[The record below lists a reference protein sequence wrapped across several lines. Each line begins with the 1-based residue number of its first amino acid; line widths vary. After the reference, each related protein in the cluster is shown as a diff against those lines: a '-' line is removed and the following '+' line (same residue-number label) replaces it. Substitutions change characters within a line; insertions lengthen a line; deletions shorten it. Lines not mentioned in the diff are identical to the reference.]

1 MINGHCWLGQNK
13 IWGNTPN
20 LNLRD
25 NFFIHFVSQK
35 LILTL
40 NFKNMKHLNFFKNES
55 YGKETPIEVIQ
66 IHPSVKSII
75 KSKKLANIEYTMK
88 IEGQFNPVLGNWID
102 GVFYITDGV
111 ARYEVAKSLGW
122 KTLKCL
128 DMNISDDDIIKKR
141 MISNQKAQVSYT
153 EMANSAEHLLGII
166 GKSQGKK
173 RESMGFNDFDNDENY
188 GTVGMDR
195 FQAVIHLLN
204 LPIGSSSLR
213 KLMAVY
219 WYDQKDNNLGLMD
232 GIDSQLFSVDQAYRL
247 IKKDEKIQEK
257 NLLKE
262 WRIKA
267 IENTDVWSKVFHE
280 SSDDLSNLKEYRPN
294 FAMFSPP
301 YWKMKEYRNQGE
313 MKYGQE
319 PTVEDYINNCRKFI
333 MSLIDIMDENGVIAI
348 VIGESYQ
355 GGFKSVLARYELMLE
370 ERLDI
375 IGKCP
380 WIKENPTPSK
390 VDGFFRPADETVFI
404 CKLKGG
410 NHVFNPKM
418 TPTKDGKKG
427 IKNSHKSKNGGIRVF
442 LQDEERVIT
451 NVIETPVCNPNEYK
465 KYDPNF
471 THDAPCP
478 MEVYQT
484 IVESYTLPGMTA
496 IDIHC
501 GAGQGLEV
509 FSQNGLNSLGVDID
523 IESVEFCRKRMSMVL
538 GDDTSN
544 DELQMAA

>member
-1 MINGHCWLGQNK
+1 MMI
-13 IWGNTPN
+13 
-20 LNLRD
+20 
-25 NFFIHFVSQK
+25 
-35 LILTL
+35 TL
-40 NFKNMKHLNFFKNES
+40 NPQEVDI
-55 YGKETPIEVIQ
+55 PIEN
-66 IHPSVKSII
+66 II
-75 KSKKLANIEYTMK
+75 PHTEIPLLNKEKKMDHIEYTMK
-88 IEGQFNPVLGNWID
+88 RFGQVTPILGNFED
-102 GVFYITDGV
+102 GIFYVVDGIV
-111 ARYEVAKSLGW
+111 RLEIAKKLGH
-122 KTLKCL
+122 KTLRCL
-128 DMNISDDDIIKKR
+128 PINISKEDVVKFR
-141 MISNQKAQVSYT
+141 LTSNQRAKMSYS
-153 EMANSAEHLLGII
+153 EMVKYAEHMLELV
-166 GKSQGKK
+166 GKTQGKK
-173 RESMGFNDFDNDENY
+173 KELLGFEDFDNEDHH
-188 GTVGMDR
+188 GLVGKDR
-195 FQAVIHLLN
+195 FELTCHLLD
-204 LPIGSSSLR
+204 LPIKGSSLR
-213 KLMAVY
+213 KLMDIH
-219 WYDQKDNNLGLMD
+219 WHEEKDDDSLGLIEGLDNNL
-232 GIDSQLFSVDQAYRL
+232 FSLDAAHRL
-247 IKKDEKIQEK
+247 VKKDKKIQEK
-257 NLLKE
+257 NLFKE
-262 WRIKA
+262 WRKNEISNQA
-267 IENTDVWSKVFHE
+267 VWSKIFHQ
-280 SSDDLSNLKEYRPN
+280 SSDDLLNLKKYRPN

-301 YWKMKEYRNQGE
+301 YWMMKLYRNQGE

-544 DELQMAA
+544 DEIQLAA